1 MDILHF
7 DLIAEP
13 SQPLLERMGGR
24 MVSLPELEALAMP
37 AAIRTRPRPGGR
49 TAENEGTRRALR
61 PAGSCFDFAYFRSS
75 AS

>member
-37 AAIRTRPRPGGR
+37 TAIRTARIR
-49 TAENEGTRRALR
+49 AEEMLKKG
-61 PAGSCFDFAYFRSS
+61 PVES
-75 AS
+75 

>member
-37 AAIRTRPRPGGR
+37 TAIRAARAR
-49 TAENEGTRRALR
+49 AEELLKQE
-61 PAGSCFDFAYFRSS
+61 PAEP
-75 AS
+75 